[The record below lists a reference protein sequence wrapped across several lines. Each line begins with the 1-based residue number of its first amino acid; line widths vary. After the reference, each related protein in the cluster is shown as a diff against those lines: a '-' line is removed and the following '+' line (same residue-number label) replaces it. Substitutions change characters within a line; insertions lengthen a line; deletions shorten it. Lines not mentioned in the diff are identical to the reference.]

1 MTGLILAVEEPRA
14 SALAREL
21 ELEGEHIIAIVSAT
35 SATSATTL
43 LSGAQ
48 ALVMPASRETLT
60 PYPILIFPPA
70 RRFNRSSILCWSLR

>member
-35 SATSATTL
+35 SRSVR
-43 LSGAQ
+43 S
-48 ALVMPASRETLT
+48 VMPPTN
-60 PYPILIFPPA
+60 A
-70 RRFNRSSILCWSLR
+70 RCVRRSSTSMRCTTCSFSAIQVSSSR